1 MPPSFSPLYGFGLGE
16 GCTEVECNS
25 PRGIRKEKAKVTL
38 VVFMSWAKWK
48 GGGTQGTCKA
58 GLPPARQA
66 SLHFREASGSFVA
79 TRAHPELPLE
89 VTLHI
94 GLP

>member
-1 MPPSFSPLYGFGLGE
+1 M
-16 GCTEVECNS
+16 ECNS

-89 VTLHI
+89 VALHI